1 MLDTLKY
8 VNILESK
15 GFTREQAEAQVS
27 LVREIM
33 DQEFAMKIDLERTE
47 SKLLSKLESLE
58 LRLIIKMGT
67 LMSLM
72 TGIIIGAIKFL

>member
-72 TGIIIGAIKFL
+72 TGLIIGAIKFL